1 MKNTFLTISKEVM
14 FVKPTKDFGDMFDM
28 VLFIQ
33 GKNEDIVQIDD
44 NENI

>member
-1 MKNTFLTISKEVM
+1 MKNIFLTISKEVM
-14 FVKPTKDFGDMFDM
+14 FAKPTKDFRDMFDM

-33 GKNEDIVQIDD
+33 GKNEDIIQVDD